1 MDWEMDMLYSEEKY
15 LAVVAAGASDGVSRL
30 REQLRAGANFILID
44 SRKPDVSEVAFS
56 VLRVSPDGMPKRLT
70 RHALFLL
77 GPHLKPRDFD
87 LALQALEKGDPVYFV
102 EHLDLPVTR
111 PPKVRRYLVYCDVW
125 GIISQ
130 HDDLHDAENAW
141 TDYVTAVNAQRP
153 SPEAG
158 IYKWEGDFWR
168 SLETETH
175 LLRQI

>member
-1 MDWEMDMLYSEEKY
+1 MVCSEEKH
-15 LAVVAAGASDGVSRL
+15 LAVVVADGTEGPMRL
-30 REQLRAGANFILID
+30 REQLHTGTNFILIA
-44 SRKPDVSEVAFS
+44 SRKPDVTDAICAL
-56 VLRVSPDGMPKRLT
+56 LRTSADRMPKPLT
-70 RHALFLL
+70 RNGLFML
-77 GPHLKPRDFD
+77 GPHLDPKSFD
-87 LALQALEKGDPVYFV
+87 AVLDALDRGESVYFV
-102 EHLDLPVTR
+102 EHLDLPGTH

-141 TDYVTAVNAQRP
+141 TDYVTAANAQRP

-158 IYKWEGDFWR
+158 IYKWEGDYWR

>member
-1 MDWEMDMLYSEEKY
+1 MGRGMAMVYSEEKY
-15 LAVVAAGASDGVSRL
+15 LAVVAADAGEGASQL
-30 REQLRAGANFILID
+30 RDQLRAGTNFILIG
-44 SRKPDVSEVAFS
+44 SRNPKVTETTLSA
-56 VLRVSPDGMPKRLT
+56 LRVSPDRMPKRLT
-70 RHALFLL
+70 RNSLFLL

-87 LALQALEKGDPVYFV
+87 AALRALEGGEPIYFV
-102 EHLDLPVTR
+102 EHLDLPATK
-111 PPKVRRYLVYCDVW
+111 PPRVRRYLVYCDVW

-168 SLETETH
+168 SMETETH